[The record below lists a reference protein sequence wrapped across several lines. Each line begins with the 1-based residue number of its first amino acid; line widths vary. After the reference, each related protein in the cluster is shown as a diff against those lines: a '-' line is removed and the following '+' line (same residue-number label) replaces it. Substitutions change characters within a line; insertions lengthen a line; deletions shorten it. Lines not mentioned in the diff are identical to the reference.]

1 MWVLFIPRAGAIA
14 VPTLDSG
21 AACDIVRGQGEG
33 LLAGPVT
40 RGKVLLT
47 GLLIGLAIWV
57 FVFKAAPKMPDF
69 AVYWQAASRAAHA
82 EPLYRPSDGHFQFK
96 YLPAFAVLAIPIGLL
111 SPGTAEAVWFAGSV
125 ALLVALIR
133 MTVTLPAERRKPVRW
148 LVIVT
153 VVSFAKFYAHELV
166 LGQVNILFAV
176 VAVGALLA
184 IKMQREILAG
194 ALVVLAIVIKPYAV
208 LFVPWLVARRRL
220 PSIGAACIGL
230 VVVLLLPAALYGW
243 NGNLSLHH
251 EWWRT
256 VTETTAPNLSV
267 YDNVSLAAMYYRW
280 VGPGLLSARLAY
292 GSAMVLLGV
301 AALVF
306 FKRRGLAFPEGIEG
320 AVLLTLMPLLSPQGW
335 DYVFLIATPAI
346 VFLANYEDLLP
357 QPMRYLT
364 IAAVVIIGF
373 SLFDL
378 MGRTLYYAFMR
389 LSIISL
395 CFFVVIAALATLRV
409 RKIA

>member
-1 MWVLFIPRAGAIA
+1 M
-14 VPTLDSG
+14 
-21 AACDIVRGQGEG
+21 
-33 LLAGPVT
+33 
-40 RGKVLLT
+40 LLT
-47 GLLIGLAIWV
+47 GLLIALAIWV

-82 EPLYRPSDGHFQFK
+82 EPLYRTTDGHFQFK

-111 SPGTAEAVWFAGSV
+111 PLGDRPRPSGSRCSV
-125 ALLVALIR
+125 ALLVALDQDGGHAPGR
-133 MTVTLPAERRKPVRW
+133 AAQAHSLARHRHRR
-148 LVIVT
+148 
-153 VVSFAKFYAHELV
+153 SASAKFYAHELV

-176 VAVGALLA
+176 VATGALLA
-184 IKMQREILAG
+184 IKVQREVLAG

-208 LFVPWLVARRRL
+208 LFLPWLVARRRL
-220 PSIGAACIGL
+220 PSIAAACIGL

-292 GSAMVLLGV
+292 GSAIVLLGV

-306 FKRRGLAFPEGIEG
+306 FKRRGLPFPEGIEG

-357 QPMRYLT
+357 RPMRYLT